1 MAVSRGWTNYAITK
15 NGALY
20 GWGENW
26 EDTIGLSGGKIWQPT
41 RIMLHVDRVS
51 MDNYKLSTAIT
62 ESGELYMWGFY
73 ADRIYEIH
81 DREDWTFTTPEKIDC
96 GDTAVA
102 DVVAQGTDTLIL
114 TQEGGLYLWNI
125 SWVYDVGW
133 DLKQVTTGVM
143 VPKQLQREPKP
154 PEEPGNRSLDQKGI
168 FDAEYFVDPAG
179 DLYSFADGTAKQ
191 VTTPGKVSYCDDDL
205 IITRD
210 GSLYLWE
217 GKWVKKEGLLP
228 VLKAARWKENGIA
241 ITMSGVYVW
250 ENVYTGDDANWNPK
264 PVRAVFVKMRSF
276 LVFGEKFFQ
285 QLFRLRF
292 IRQGDIDPEPLLHT
306 GPHDKAGP
314 IDRDGSRGD
323 ICLLQCFHQHFR
335 PHGFF
340 FCEKNII
347 RIHRL
352 PPCID
357 FYLQAFTNFVSVFLY
372 FCSRA
377 RWKTQALQSIPR
389 PKANSL

>member
-1 MAVSRGWTNYAITK
+1 MLLQKMGLYMAGVKT
-15 NGALY
+15 
-20 GWGENW
+20 
-26 EDTIGLSGGKIWQPT
+26 GKIWRPT

-51 MDNYKLSTAIT
+51 MDDSKLSTAIT

-154 PEEPGNRSLDQKGI
+154 PEEPGNRPLDRKGI

-217 GKWVKKEGLLP
+217 GKWVKKEGLP
-228 VLKAARWKENGIA
+228 PDVNDNQTYAKEIRLLYQAGILQGSDAEGNFHPGDRITRAEATA
-241 ITMSGVYVW
+241 IL
-250 ENVYTGDDANWNPK
+250 NRLCQKDA
-264 PVRAVFVKMRSF
+264 
-276 LVFGEKFFQ
+276 
-285 QLFRLRF
+285 
-292 IRQGDIDPEPLLHT
+292 
-306 GPHDKAGP
+306 
-314 IDRDGSRGD
+314 
-323 ICLLQCFHQHFR
+323 
-335 PHGFF
+335 
-340 FCEKNII
+340 
-347 RIHRL
+347 
-352 PPCID
+352 
-357 FYLQAFTNFVSVFLY
+357 
-372 FCSRA
+372 
-377 RWKTQALQSIPR
+377 
-389 PKANSL
+389 

>member
-1 MAVSRGWTNYAITK
+1 MDQLCYYK

-26 EDTIGLSGGKIWQPT
+26 EDTIGLSRGKIWQPT

-51 MDNYKLSTAIT
+51 MDDSKLSTAIT

-114 TQEGGLYLWNI
+114 TQDGGLYLWNI

-154 PEEPGNRSLDQKGI
+154 PEEPGNRPLDQKGI

-179 DLYSFADGTAKQ
+179 DLYSFADETAKQ
-191 VTTPGKVSYCDDDL
+191 VTTSGKVSYCDDDL

-217 GKWVKKEGLLP
+217 GQWVKKEGLPPDVNDDQTYAKEIRLLYQAGILQGSDAEGNFHP
-228 VLKAARWKENGIA
+228 GDRITRAEATAILNRLCQKDARIGA
-241 ITMSGVYVW
+241 
-250 ENVYTGDDANWNPK
+250 
-264 PVRAVFVKMRSF
+264 
-276 LVFGEKFFQ
+276 
-285 QLFRLRF
+285 
-292 IRQGDIDPEPLLHT
+292 
-306 GPHDKAGP
+306 
-314 IDRDGSRGD
+314 
-323 ICLLQCFHQHFR
+323 
-335 PHGFF
+335 
-340 FCEKNII
+340 
-347 RIHRL
+347 
-352 PPCID
+352 
-357 FYLQAFTNFVSVFLY
+357 
-372 FCSRA
+372 
-377 RWKTQALQSIPR
+377 
-389 PKANSL
+389 

>member
-51 MDNYKLSTAIT
+51 MDDSKLSTAIT
-62 ESGELYMWGFY
+62 ESEELYMWGFY

-154 PEEPGNRSLDQKGI
+154 PEDPGNRPLDQKGI
-168 FDAEYFVDPAG
+168 FDAEYFGDPAG

-191 VTTPGKVSYCDDDL
+191 VTTPGKV
-205 IITRD
+205 
-210 GSLYLWE
+210 
-217 GKWVKKEGLLP
+217 VLL
-228 VLKAARWKENGIA
+228 R
-241 ITMSGVYVW
+241 
-250 ENVYTGDDANWNPK
+250 
-264 PVRAVFVKMRSF
+264 
-276 LVFGEKFFQ
+276 
-285 QLFRLRF
+285 
-292 IRQGDIDPEPLLHT
+292 
-306 GPHDKAGP
+306 
-314 IDRDGSRGD
+314 
-323 ICLLQCFHQHFR
+323 
-335 PHGFF
+335 
-340 FCEKNII
+340 
-347 RIHRL
+347 
-352 PPCID
+352 
-357 FYLQAFTNFVSVFLY
+357 
-372 FCSRA
+372 
-377 RWKTQALQSIPR
+377 
-389 PKANSL
+389 

>member
-1 MAVSRGWTNYAITK
+1 
-15 NGALY
+15 
-20 GWGENW
+20 
-26 EDTIGLSGGKIWQPT
+26 
-41 RIMLHVDRVS
+41 
-51 MDNYKLSTAIT
+51 
-62 ESGELYMWGFY
+62 MWGFY

-154 PEEPGNRSLDQKGI
+154 PEEPGNRPLDQKGI

-217 GKWVKKEGLLP
+217 GKWVKKEGLPP

-250 ENVYTGDDANWNPK
+250 GNVYTGDDANWNPK

-306 GPHDKAGP
+306 APHDKASP
-314 IDRDGSRGD
+314 IDWHRSGGN
-323 ICLLQCFHQHFR
+323 ICLLQCFHQHFC

-340 FCEKNII
+340 FCEENII
-347 RIHRL
+347 
-352 PPCID
+352 
-357 FYLQAFTNFVSVFLY
+357 
-372 FCSRA
+372 
-377 RWKTQALQSIPR
+377 
-389 PKANSL
+389 

>member
-1 MAVSRGWTNYAITK
+1 MLLQK

-26 EDTIGLSGGKIWQPT
+26 KDTIGLSGGKIWQPT

-51 MDNYKLSTAIT
+51 MDDYKLSTAIT

-102 DVVAQGTDTLIL
+102 DVVAQGTDILIL

-143 VPKQLQREPKP
+143 APKQLQREPKP
-154 PEEPGNRSLDQKGI
+154 PEEPGNRPLDQKGI

-228 VLKAARWKENGIA
+228 DVNDDQTYAKEIRLLYQAGILQGSDAEGNFHPGDRITRAEATAILNRLCQKDARIGA
-241 ITMSGVYVW
+241 
-250 ENVYTGDDANWNPK
+250 
-264 PVRAVFVKMRSF
+264 
-276 LVFGEKFFQ
+276 
-285 QLFRLRF
+285 
-292 IRQGDIDPEPLLHT
+292 
-306 GPHDKAGP
+306 
-314 IDRDGSRGD
+314 
-323 ICLLQCFHQHFR
+323 
-335 PHGFF
+335 
-340 FCEKNII
+340 
-347 RIHRL
+347 
-352 PPCID
+352 
-357 FYLQAFTNFVSVFLY
+357 
-372 FCSRA
+372 
-377 RWKTQALQSIPR
+377 
-389 PKANSL
+389 

>member
-1 MAVSRGWTNYAITK
+1 MAESRGWTNYAITK

-26 EDTIGLSGGKIWQPT
+26 EDTIGLSRGKIWQPT

-51 MDNYKLSTAIT
+51 MDDYKLSTAIT

-96 GDTAVA
+96 GDTAVV

-114 TQEGGLYLWNI
+114 TQEGELYLWNI

-143 VPKQLQREPKP
+143 EPKQLQREPKP
-154 PEEPGNRSLDQKGI
+154 PEEPGNRPLDQKGI

-217 GKWVKKEGLLP
+217 GKWVKKEGLPLDVNDDQTYAKEIRLLYQAGILQGSDAEGNFHP
-228 VLKAARWKENGIA
+228 GDRITRAEATAILNRLCQKDARIGA
-241 ITMSGVYVW
+241 
-250 ENVYTGDDANWNPK
+250 
-264 PVRAVFVKMRSF
+264 
-276 LVFGEKFFQ
+276 
-285 QLFRLRF
+285 
-292 IRQGDIDPEPLLHT
+292 
-306 GPHDKAGP
+306 
-314 IDRDGSRGD
+314 
-323 ICLLQCFHQHFR
+323 
-335 PHGFF
+335 
-340 FCEKNII
+340 
-347 RIHRL
+347 
-352 PPCID
+352 
-357 FYLQAFTNFVSVFLY
+357 
-372 FCSRA
+372 
-377 RWKTQALQSIPR
+377 
-389 PKANSL
+389 